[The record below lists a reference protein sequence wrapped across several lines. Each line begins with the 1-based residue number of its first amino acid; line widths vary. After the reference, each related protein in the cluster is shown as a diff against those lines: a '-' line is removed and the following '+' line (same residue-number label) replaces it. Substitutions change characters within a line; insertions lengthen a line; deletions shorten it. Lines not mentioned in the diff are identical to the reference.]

1 MISKDEFK
9 KEVWRIADEIHVKP
23 LQIQIRQ
30 MKSKI
35 GSCTP
40 RKTVIFDCS
49 VLNLESLARKEV
61 IIHELLHL
69 RYRNHGKIFKLLIK
83 EYVNRGDSH

>member
-1 MISKDEFK
+1 MVSKDEFK

-40 RKTVIFDCS
+40 SKTVIFDCS
-49 VLNLESLARKEV
+49 VLNLPSLARREV

-83 EYVNRGDSH
+83 EYMDQGGSD